1 MAGADLAQAERQALC
16 DLMMTLGPEQATLCQ
31 GWNAADLA
39 AHLIVRERQPL
50 AAPGIALGGPFARF
64 TARAMERLIERHDFE
79 GLVGLVRS
87 GPPRLLRPADGAMNL
102 VEFFVHHED
111 LRRGSTEVSTEV
123 EPRAD
128 IVALEDALWS
138 QSRRR
143 LKMLTRRLSDLDLTL
158 SDPLRGEKHL
168 GGGHRAVTMV
178 GSIGEITL
186 YLFGRRGAARVDLV
200 GEPAA
205 CVELSGGRLGM

>member
-16 DLMMTLGPEQATLCQ
+16 DLMMTLGPGQATLCQ
-31 GWNAADLA
+31 GWNADDLA

-50 AAPGIALGGPFARF
+50 AAPGIALGGPFARY
-64 TARAMERLIERHDFE
+64 TARAMDRLIERHDFE
-79 GLVGLVRS
+79 ELVGLVRS

-111 LRRGSTEVSTEV
+111 LRRGSTEV

-143 LKMLTRRLSDLDLTL
+143 LKLLTRRLSDLDLTL
-158 SDPLRGEKHL
+158 SDPLRGDKHL
-168 GGGHRAVTMV
+168 GGGDRPVTMV

-200 GEPAA
+200 GDPAA
-205 CVELSGGRLGM
+205 CAELSGGRLGI

>member
-1 MAGADLAQAERQALC
+1 MADADLAQAERQALC
-16 DLMMTLGPEQATLCQ
+16 DLMMTLGPEQATLCE
-31 GWNAADLA
+31 GWNADDLA

-50 AAPGIALGGPFARF
+50 AAPGIALGGPFARY
-64 TARAMERLIERHDFE
+64 TARAMDRLIERHDFE
-79 GLVGLVRS
+79 ELVGLVRS

-102 VEFFVHHED
+102 IEFFVHYED
-111 LRRGSTEVSTEV
+111 LRRGPTRV
-123 EPRAD
+123 EPRAG

-143 LKMLTRRLSDLDLTL
+143 FKMLTRKLSDVDLTL
-158 SDPLRGEKHL
+158 SDPVRGDKHV
-168 GGGHRAVTMV
+168 GGGDRPVTMV

-200 GEPAA
+200 GDPAA
-205 CVELSGGRLGM
+205 CAELSGGRLGI